1 MYTQMYSIFYTI
13 KDQGGIPTEPF
24 TTPVCTYTARLMS
37 KLASPENTHF
47 QFSLGDNFYDDGVV
61 NVEDTRFQ
69 DSFEKVFT
77 DDHTMDTPW
86 FFNLGLALGTRNLD
100 CGFNFR
106 VKIEF
111 LIFKGNHDYRGD
123 KMEGNTTAQIKYTY
137 ISKRW

>member
-1 MYTQMYSIFYTI
+1 MTI

-24 TTPVCTYTARLMS
+24 TTPICTYTARLMS

-86 FFNLGLALGTRNLD
+86 FFNLGLTLGTRNLNF
-100 CGFNFR
+100 GFNFG

-111 LIFKGNHDYRGD
+111 LIYLKVT
-123 KMEGNTTAQIKYTY
+123 MTTEETKWKEIPRHKSNILIFRNAGK
-137 ISKRW
+137 SL